1 MAYFPMFVELDG
13 KECLIIG
20 GGKVALRKAVALL
33 DFKASL
39 TIVASSMIPEFI
51 ELEAK
56 HKPYIKLIER
66 DYKEEDLQEAFLVIA
81 ATDDKE
87 LNRRISLA
95 CKTKGIP
102 VNVVDVKEEC
112 SFIFPAYVRKQSIT
126 VGITSSGNSPVLTQQ
141 IKKTVEKN
149 LPDYMGLLADK
160 MGDARK
166 LVKSEFHTERERKQV
181 YIRMAEVGEKK
192 KGNLTEEDI
201 CVIMKEMKKELHQD
215 CSDIK

>member
-1 MAYFPMFVELDG
+1 MAYFPMFVELRG
-13 KECLIIG
+13 KKCLIIG

-33 DFKASL
+33 DFEAGL
-39 TIVASSMIPEFI
+39 TIVASRIIPEFI
-51 ELEAK
+51 ELEAN
-56 HKPYIKLIER
+56 HRPLVEIIER

-87 LNRRISLA
+87 LNRRISVD

-112 SFIFPAYVRKQSIT
+112 SFIFPAYVRKKSIT

-149 LPDYMGLLADK
+149 LPDYIGLLSDK
-160 MGDARK
+160 MGNARK

-181 YIRMAEVGEKK
+181 YIRMAEIGEKK

-201 CVIMKEMKKELHQD
+201 YDIMEEMKKELHQD
-215 CSDIK
+215 GSDIK